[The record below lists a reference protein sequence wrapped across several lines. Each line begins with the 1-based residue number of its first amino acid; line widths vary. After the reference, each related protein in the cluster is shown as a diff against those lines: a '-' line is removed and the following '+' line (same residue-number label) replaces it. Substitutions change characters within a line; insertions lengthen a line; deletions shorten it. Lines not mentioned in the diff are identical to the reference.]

1 MSARSSA
8 LMMLPLAAFIA
19 CHSDNKAL
27 LQPWTCPMHLQ
38 VTRDKPGD
46 CPICGMKLVPARR
59 DSPPVER
66 KPLLY
71 RNPMNPAITS
81 PVPKKDEMG
90 MDYVPVYAADTQP
103 SGVPGM
109 AAVTLDPAQRQLI
122 GLKTVAVVRGTLAG
136 ELRTSARVAYDERRV
151 QKVTAR
157 APGFVEN
164 LAADFTGKLI
174 SKGDPLL
181 SIYSPDL
188 LSTQQEFLLAMKAHD
203 SLVRAGLPDMVESAR
218 ERLRLLGISD
228 REIGV
233 IAKNGKPIRA
243 LTLYAPISGFLK
255 TKNVMVGAR
264 VEPNEALFE
273 IMDLSRVWLLAD
285 VYEYELPRLRVGQAA
300 TFTLPY
306 WPDRKWT
313 DRISYI
319 YPTVDE
325 KTRTVR
331 VRIEVANPHTDL
343 KPEMFGDV
351 VIATAPRTVLLIP
364 DDAVINTGTRNVVF
378 VALKEGKL
386 QPREIA
392 VGAHAGGQYEVRS
405 GVLSGDR
412 VAAGASFLLDSEAQL
427 KAAVSAMAPTA
438 EGAP

>member
-1 MSARSSA
+1 MIRSLST
-8 LMMLPLAAFIA
+8 LMLLPVAAFVLG
-19 CHSDNKAL
+19 CHHEDKSPRQQWN
-27 LQPWTCPMHLQ
+27 CPMHPQ
-38 VTRDKPGD
+38 VMRDKTGD
-46 CPICGMKLVPARR
+46 CPICGMKLVPIRQA
-59 DSPPVER
+59 SPSAER

-90 MDYVPVYAADTQP
+90 MDYVPVYADAQP
-103 SGVPGM
+103 SGVSGM
-109 AAVTLDPAQRQLI
+109 ATVAIDSTQRKLI
-122 GLKTVAVVRGTLAG
+122 GLKTVEVVRGALAG
-136 ELRTSARVAYDERRV
+136 ELRTSARVAYDDRRV

-157 APGFVEN
+157 SPGFVEK
-164 LAADFTGKLI
+164 LEADFTGKLI
-174 SKGDPLL
+174 NKGDPLL

-188 LSTQQEFLLAMKAHD
+188 LSTQQEFLLAIKAHD

-218 ERLRLLGISD
+218 ERLRLLGISEG
-228 REIGV
+228 EIDV
-233 IAKNGKPIRA
+233 IAKQGKPIRA
-243 LTLYAPISGFLK
+243 LTLYAPITGFVK
-255 TKNVMVGAR
+255 TKNVMIGAR

-285 VYEYELPRLRVGQAA
+285 VYEYELPRLRIGQAA

-313 DRISYI
+313 DRVSYI

-331 VRIEVANPHTDL
+331 VRIEVANPNTDL

-351 VIATAPRTVLLIP
+351 VIATSPRTVLLLP
-364 DDAVINTGTRNVVF
+364 DDAVINTGTRKVVF
-378 VALKEGKL
+378 VDLGEGKL

-392 VGAHAGGQYEVRS
+392 VGAHTGGQYEVRS
-405 GVLSGDR
+405 GLLAGDR

-427 KAAVSAMAPTA
+427 KAAVSAMAPA
-438 EGAP
+438 DGGAP